1 MMIKI
6 FTTNKNGKIEISPE
20 ELKKLLD
27 ESYWEGYN
35 SKSNSWTYTSPIVSP
50 YFYTT
55 TASGVTI
62 SNNNTNTTTDSVTID
77 ASKITL

>member
-1 MMIKI
+1 MMIKV

-27 ESYWEGYN
+27 ESYWEGY
-35 SKSNSWTYTSPIVSP
+35 SAKSTWTYTSPYTNSP
-50 YFYTT
+50 YIYTT
-55 TASGVTI
+55 TTSGVTI
-62 SNNNTNTTTDSVTID
+62 SNTNTTTDNVTID